1 MLVPCPWCGER
12 DESEFSFG
20 GEAHLERPQES
31 CSDKEWTEYIFMRK
45 NIKGEHK
52 ERWIHINGC
61 RQWFNAVRNTT
72 TNTFLQTSKSGKDY
86 TDIKTNDN

>member
-20 GEAHLERPQES
+20 GEAHLERPQDS

-72 TNTFLQTSKSGKDY
+72 TNSFLQTSKPGKNY

>member
-20 GEAHLERPQES
+20 GEAHLERPEDS

-45 NIKGEHK
+45 NIKGEQK
-52 ERWIHINGC
+52 ERW
-61 RQWFNAVRNTT
+61 
-72 TNTFLQTSKSGKDY
+72 
-86 TDIKTNDN
+86 